1 MQRGNQC
8 NDNLQPE
15 EYHHAGWRNTS
26 RHQREPGSH
35 DFGKPEVGMKKLSD
49 QKEPGSVTI
58 KNIEGPEALR
68 LLEMG
73 LTPGKKLDIVRAAPT
88 GFPIEVK
95 VRGYLLS
102 LRKSEAE
109 CIEIE

>member
-1 MQRGNQC
+1 
-8 NDNLQPE
+8 
-15 EYHHAGWRNTS
+15 
-26 RHQREPGSH
+26 
-35 DFGKPEVGMKKLSD
+35 MKKLSD
-49 QKEPGSVTI
+49 LKNSGIKTI
-58 KNIEGPEALR
+58 KSVDGPDMLR

-73 LTPGKKLDIVRAAPT
+73 LIPGAKVEVVRAAPL

-95 VRGYLLS
+95 IRGYYLS

>member
-1 MQRGNQC
+1 
-8 NDNLQPE
+8 
-15 EYHHAGWRNTS
+15 
-26 RHQREPGSH
+26 
-35 DFGKPEVGMKKLSD
+35 MKKLSD
-49 QKEPGSVTI
+49 LKNRGNTTI
-58 KNIEGPEALR
+58 KGVKGPDTLR

-73 LTPGKKLDIVRAAPT
+73 LIPGSKVEVVRAAPL

-95 VRGYLLS
+95 IRGYYLS